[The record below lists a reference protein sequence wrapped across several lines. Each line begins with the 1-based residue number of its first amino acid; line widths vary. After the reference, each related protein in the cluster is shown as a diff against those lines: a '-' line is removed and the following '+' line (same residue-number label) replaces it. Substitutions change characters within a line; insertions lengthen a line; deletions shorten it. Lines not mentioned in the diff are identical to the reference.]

1 VNAAP
6 VAVEVVE
13 AVFEPR
19 ELLLAM
25 LGVVSASMREQVR
38 QVVRHAALASV
49 MHDTPPS
56 PDDEVLTVSFERVFT
71 RAEVAEILSELRSE
85 DA

>member
-1 VNAAP
+1 MNVAP
-6 VAVEVVE
+6 VAAETVE
-13 AVFEPR
+13 AVFEAR

-25 LGVVSASMREQVR
+25 LGVVSTSMRDQVG
-38 QVVRHAALASV
+38 QVVRHAILTPV
-49 MHDTPPS
+49 MHEVAPS

>member
-1 VNAAP
+1 MNAAP

-49 MHDTPPS
+49 I
-56 PDDEVLTVSFERVFT
+56 E
-71 RAEVAEILSELRSE
+71 
-85 DA
+85 